1 MDKNNLLSQKY
12 LDEINVWT
20 ENQQMEISAKK
31 TKAMIVNY
39 TDNHQFHT
47 RMKLKGQNV
56 DIVDRSGHGQQQPAV
71 SEIPR

>member
-1 MDKNNLLSQKY
+1 
-12 LDEINVWT
+12 
-20 ENQQMEISAKK
+20 MEISAKK